1 MSLLIWLINLIADG
15 LILVVILEAVLSFF
29 VPPWHPWRRALGRVV
44 QPLLAPIRQVV
55 PPIGGLDFSPL
66 VLIILIG
73 LVRQF
78 LIRVLLLLF

>member
-1 MSLLIWLINLIADG
+1 MSLLIWFINLVADG
-15 LILVVILEAVLSFF
+15 LILVVIVDAVLSFV
-29 VPPWHPWRRALGRVV
+29 VPPWHPWRRALDRIVE
-44 QPLLAPIRQVV
+44 PLLRPIRRAL

-78 LIRVLLLLF
+78 LLRLLYGL

>member
-1 MSLLIWLINLIADG
+1 MSLLIWFINLVADG
-15 LILVVILEAVLSFF
+15 LILVVIVDAVLSFV
-29 VPPWHPWRRALGRVV
+29 VPPWHPWRQALDRIVEPLLRPIRRAL
-44 QPLLAPIRQVV
+44 

-78 LIRVLLLLF
+78 LLRLLYGL

>member
-1 MSLLIWLINLIADG
+1 MSLLIWFINLVADG
-15 LILVVILEAVLSFF
+15 LILVVIVDAVLSF
-29 VPPWHPWRRALGRVV
+29 VVSPWHPWRQALDRIVEPLLRPIRRAL
-44 QPLLAPIRQVV
+44 

-78 LIRVLLLLF
+78 LLRLLYGL